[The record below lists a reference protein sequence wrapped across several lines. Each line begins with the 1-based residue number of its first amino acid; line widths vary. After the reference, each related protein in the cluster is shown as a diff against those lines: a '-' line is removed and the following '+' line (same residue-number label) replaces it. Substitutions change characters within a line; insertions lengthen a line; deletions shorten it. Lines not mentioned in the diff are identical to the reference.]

1 MSDTTVNTNRNWFE
15 RFLYGLESLGN
26 KIPDPM
32 LLFIYLSIATI
43 LLSSVL
49 SSIGFSGV
57 NPITKKTIYVYNLL
71 SVDGLIL
78 ILTTAVNNFT
88 GLPAL
93 GMVLVCMLGVGVCD
107 RAGLFL
113 VGLRGMIE
121 SSKGSDLRI
130 IFVFTV
136 ACLLSHVAGGTGF
149 VVMPPLGAIIF
160 AAMGRN
166 PIAGM
171 LAAYATVSGAFASNY
186 VITSM
191 DVVTVSF
198 TLAAA
203 KLVIPDIALS
213 PAITYYFS
221 AISAFSLTIASVYI
235 TTRVL
240 EPRLG
245 PYTGGYGADQEHHQI
260 TPQEKKALRYAVMAG
275 LIFIA
280 VVCLGVL
287 PENGILRDAASKSAL
302 SSKAPLMKGLT
313 MIIALLFFI
322 PGTVFG
328 LYSGKFKGFQDVAG
342 AMGKSMADMGSYIAL
357 MFMIAQFLKYFDVTN
372 IGIILAIKG
381 AYALQASNF
390 PVWLVLIL
398 FILMCSM
405 VNIVIGSAST
415 KWALLSTIFVP
426 MFMFLG
432 YHPALAQMAYNIGD
446 AVTNP
451 ICPTDAYFA
460 MLLVLAR
467 KYDASVGVGTLLANM
482 MPYALTFLVIMT
494 AQLLIW
500 FFLGLPFGPGAPLM
514 LK

>member
-1 MSDTTVNTNRNWFE
+1 MIQESVSPKRGAVE
-15 RFLYGLESLGN
+15 RFLFGLETLGN

-32 LLFIYLSIATI
+32 LLFIFLSLAAI
-43 LLSSVL
+43 LLSAAL
-49 SSIGFSGV
+49 SSAGFSAI
-57 NPITKKTIYVYNLL
+57 NPITQKTVKVYNLL
-71 SVDGLIL
+71 SIDGFIL
-78 ILTTAVNNFT
+78 MLTSAVTNFT
-88 GLPAL
+88 SLPAL
-93 GMVLVCMLGVGVCD
+93 GMVLVCMMGVGVCD

-121 SSKGSDLRI
+121 NSKGSDLKI
-130 IFVFTV
+130 ITIFTV

-149 VVMPPLGAIIF
+149 VVMPPLGAMIF

-166 PIAGM
+166 PLAGM
-171 LAAYATVSGAFASNY
+171 MAAYATVSGAFASNY

-221 AISAFSLTIASVYI
+221 AISATSLTIASVVLTI
-235 TTRVL
+235 KVL

-245 PYTGGYGADQEHHQI
+245 PYTGTYGADQEHHAI
-260 TPQEKKALRYAVMAG
+260 TPEEKKALRYAIISG

-280 VVCLGVL
+280 VVCLGVF
-287 PENGILRDAASKSAL
+287 PENGILRDVKTASAL
-302 SSKAPLMKGLT
+302 SSKAPLMRGLT
-313 MIIALLFFI
+313 MIIALFFFV

-328 LYSGKFKGFQDVAG
+328 LYSGKFKGFKDVAG

-357 MFMIAQFLKYFDVTN
+357 MFVIAQFLAYFDVTN
-372 IGIILAIKG
+372 IGIILAIKS
-381 AYALQASNF
+381 AAALQASNF
-390 PVWLVLIL
+390 PIWIVLVLYVV
-398 FILMCSM
+398 MCSLI
-405 VNIVIGSAST
+405 NIIIGSAST
-415 KWALLSTIFVP
+415 KWALLSTVFVP

-432 YHPALAQMAYNIGD
+432 YHPALAQMAYLIGD

-451 ICPTDAYFA
+451 ICPADAYFA

-467 KYDASVGVGTLLANM
+467 KYDDSVGVGTLLANM
-482 MPYALTFLVIMT
+482 MPYALTFFVIMT
-494 AQLLIW
+494 IQLLIW
-500 FFLGLPFGPGAPLM
+500 FFLGLPFGPGAPL
-514 LK
+514 LLR

>member
-1 MSDTTVNTNRNWFE
+1 MTQEKTEPKMRVFE
-15 RFLYGLESLGN
+15 RFLFGLETLGN

-32 LLFIYLSIATI
+32 LLFVFLSIATI
-43 LLSSVL
+43 LLSFIL

-57 NPITKKTIYVYNLL
+57 NPITHKVVNVYNLL
-71 SVDGLIL
+71 SRDGFITM
-78 ILTTAVNNFT
+78 LTSAVNNFT

-107 RAGLFL
+107 RSGLFL

-121 SSKGSDLRI
+121 SSKGSDIKI
-130 IFVFTV
+130 ITVFTV
-136 ACLLSHVAGGTGF
+136 ACILSHVAGGTGF

-171 LAAYATVSGAFASNY
+171 LSAYATVSGAFASNY

-221 AISAFSLTIASVYI
+221 AVSAVILTIASVVL
-235 TTRVL
+235 TTKVI

-245 PYTGGYGADQEHHQI
+245 PYKGSYGADQENHQI
-260 TPQEKKALRYAVMAG
+260 TPQEKKALRYAVISG
-275 LIFIA
+275 LVFIA
-280 VVCLGVL
+280 LVGMGVV
-287 PENGILRDAASKSAL
+287 PENSILRDAATSSAL
-302 SSKAPLMKGLT
+302 ASKAPLMRGLT
-313 MIIALLFFI
+313 IIIALLFFI

-328 LYSGKFKGFQDVAG
+328 LYSGKFKGFQDIAG
-342 AMGKSMADMGSYIAL
+342 AMGKAMSDMGPYIAL
-357 MFMIAQFLKYFDVTN
+357 MFLIAQFLKYFDVSN

-381 AYALQASNF
+381 ANALQSSNF
-390 PVWLVLIL
+390 PVWIVLIL
-398 FILMCSM
+398 FVIMCSFI
-405 VNIVIGSAST
+405 NILIGSAST
-415 KWALLSTIFVP
+415 KWALLSTVFVP

-432 YHPALAQMAYNIGD
+432 YHPALAQMAYCIGD

-467 KYDASVGVGTLLANM
+467 KYDESAGVGTLLANM
-482 MPYALTFLVIMT
+482 MPYSLTFFALMVT
-494 AQLLIW
+494 QLLFW
-500 FFLGLPFGPGAPLM
+500 FFLKFPFGPGAPLM
-514 LK
+514 LP